1 MDKRTFTYTNDEVR
15 SIVLDLYPRII
26 CYIRHKVGSR
36 WEHCAEDIFHD
47 VLYRF
52 LTSRRKI
59 ESSKVAEYLFA
70 SVRNAC
76 VNFLTRK
83 SVQNQSLH
91 FSSRDQEIWET
102 IYESEFSVTDED
114 DSESEK
120 TVGISEIMAFAE
132 LLPEKT
138 REVFIKS
145 RIEGRK
151 LKEIADEMD
160 ITVRAVQKHITVS
173 IRKFRKKFPDI
184 EI

>member
-1 MDKRTFTYTNDEVR
+1 MDNSVFTYTNDEVR
-15 SIVLDLYPRII
+15 RIVLDLYPRII
-26 CYIRHKVGSR
+26 CYIRHKLGPR

-52 LTSRRKI
+52 LTSRKEI
-59 ESSKVAEYLFA
+59 QSSKVPEYLFA

-76 VNFLTRK
+76 LNFITRK

-91 FSSRDQEIWET
+91 ISTRDQEIWET
-102 IYESEFSVTDED
+102 IYESEFSVTDEQKF
-114 DSESEK
+114 EQERE
-120 TVGISEIMAFAE
+120 VGLTEILEFAE
-132 LLPEKT
+132 QLPHKT

-145 RIEGRK
+145 RIEGKK

-173 IRKFRKKFPDI
+173 IRKFRKKFPDF